1 MENKYKHFCSSCY
14 KILYNSIV
22 GKVLIAIY
30 NFFSK
35 LASGSF
41 LFNIFNRGTV
51 DGILEKESVFKRICS
66 FFDNILESFYKVL
79 RNSFFVNKIS
89 KGFNILLCSP
99 ISCITSII
107 APFSFISCIISF
119 IKKNFLVASFMILI
133 FFISFLFLKNIRF
146 KEAFSVSFIQSII
159 FKLMGLDTSSFE
171 EVKVSTKK
179 ANIVCAFVGI
189 FMGVIS
195 YFSLTKSVIV
205 LAVFIGAFLVF
216 SVKPVV
222 FGCIFMFSVPLLP
235 TIINVSIIFLFLIN
249 FIMARA
255 FNKIQKK
262 PLNLVEVFTIIFIL
276 FLIVSSFLSV
286 SPIASIKVAAVWI
299 SMILSF
305 FAIRRCIENKN
316 DLISILTTFSL
327 AALITALYGIH
338 QYFYGKVDP
347 SWVDTSLFSNLKFR
361 VYSTFENPNV
371 YGEYL
376 LLAIPIIAGLMVL
389 TTKKLTKIS
398 TLFITGILT
407 VDLFL
412 TYSRGC
418 YLGLGLCIFM
428 LIWLFDTKLVFIP
441 IIGAIPLIYL
451 LPESITSRLLSITN
465 LSDSS
470 TSYRIKIWEGTFKV
484 IEKFG
489 ITGVG
494 PGTEAFNTVYS
505 KYALDGITAQHSH
518 NLFLQIIAE
527 AGIFAFIIFI
537 AILFC
542 YMRNGISTIRK
553 TTNLKNKFFMSVF
566 IAALLGF
573 IVQSMF
579 DYTWYNYRV
588 FMIFWIFLALG
599 NTAFELFKPL
609 EKNFGGK
616 NK

>member
-1 MENKYKHFCSSCY
+1 M
-14 KILYNSIV
+14 
-22 GKVLIAIY
+22 
-30 NFFSK
+30 
-35 LASGSF
+35 
-41 LFNIFNRGTV
+41 FNRGTV
-51 DGILEKESVFKRICS
+51 DGILEKESVFKNFCS
-66 FFDNILESFYKVL
+66 FFSKILDSFYKIL
-79 RNSFFVNKIS
+79 RNSFFINKIS

-99 ISCITSII
+99 ISCITFII
-107 APFSFISCIISF
+107 APFSLIYCILSF
-119 IKKNFLVASFMILI
+119 IKKDFLAVTFMVLI

-146 KEAFSVSFIQSII
+146 KEAFSASFIQSVI
-159 FKLMGLDTSSFE
+159 FNLIGLDTSFFE
-171 EVKVSTKK
+171 DIKVSPKK
-179 ANIVCAFVGI
+179 ANIVCGI
-189 FMGVIS
+189 LGIVMGGIS
-195 YFSLTKSVIV
+195 YFSLIKSFMF
-205 LAVFIGAFLVF
+205 LAIFVGAFLVF
-216 SVKPVV
+216 SVKPIV
-222 FGCIFMFSVPLLP
+222 FACIFMFSVPLLP
-235 TIINVSIIFLFLIN
+235 TIINVAIIFLFLIN

-262 PLNLVEVFTIIFIL
+262 PLNLVEIFTICFIL

-286 SPIASIKVAAVWI
+286 SPITSIKVAAVWI

-305 FAIRRCIENKN
+305 FAIRRCIENKK
-316 DLISILTTFSL
+316 DFISILKAFSL
-327 AALITALYGIH
+327 ASLVTAVYGIY
-338 QYFYGKVDP
+338 QYFYGKIDT
-347 SWVDTSLFSNLKFR
+347 SWIDTSLFSNLKFR

-376 LLAIPIIAGLMVL
+376 LLAIPIIAGLMIL
-389 TTKKLTKIS
+389 STKKFTKIS
-398 TLFITGILT
+398 AFFITGILT
-407 VDLFL
+407 TTLFL

-418 YLGLGLCIFM
+418 YLGLALCVFL
-428 LIWLFDTKLVFIP
+428 LIWFFDTRLILIP
-441 IIGAIPLIYL
+441 ILGTIPLMYL
-451 LPESITSRLLSITN
+451 LPQSITSRLLSITN

-470 TSYRIKIWEGTFKV
+470 TSYRIKIWEGTLNV

-494 PGTEAFNTVYS
+494 PGTEAFNTAYS
-505 KYALDGITAQHSH
+505 QYALDGITAQHSH

-566 IAALLGF
+566 ISALLGF
-573 IVQSMF
+573 IVQSIF

-609 EKNFGGK
+609 EKISEEKTNES
-616 NK
+616 N